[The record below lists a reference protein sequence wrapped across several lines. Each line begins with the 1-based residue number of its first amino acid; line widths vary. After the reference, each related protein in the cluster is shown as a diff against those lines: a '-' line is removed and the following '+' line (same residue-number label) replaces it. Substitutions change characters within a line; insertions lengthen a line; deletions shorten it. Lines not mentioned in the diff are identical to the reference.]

1 MKYIDVLKALADD
14 NRLAIMCYLRHGTRC
29 VCEIE
34 QVLSVSQSATSK
46 HLNRLRMVGLIEAEK
61 KAQWVHYRI
70 PEAVYREYPFLE
82 TLLSDASK
90 LYIFDAGKRME
101 SIDCQNP
108 LKE

>member
-14 NRLAIMCYLRHGTRC
+14 NRLAIMCYLKNGTKC

-34 QVLSVSQSATSK
+34 QVLAISQSATSK

-70 PEAVYREYPFLE
+70 ADNVYEDYPFLE
-82 TLLSDASK
+82 RLLLEVGPQYIVDTSK
-90 LYIFDAGKRME
+90 IKKLSE
-101 SIDCQNP
+101 C
-108 LKE
+108 